1 MFYIYTW
8 QAFIPYIKC
17 WPRVFGSFFAFV
29 PVFDKTRISI
39 KKGFRIY
46 CLFVTV
52 VLSALLVYEFYKE
65 VTSSTTYYRLRIITS
80 TLQLIST
87 SRVIIDNY
95 KKMAQNLLCDILNN
109 NVDSHTVSHV
119 YHTDGES
126 VIQVSSNG
134 SLYSFNVNCANSCS
148 LF

>member
-87 SRVIIDNY
+87 SRITIKKWHKTYCVIFSIITLIAIPYLMYITLTENLSF
-95 KKMAQNLLCDILNN
+95 KFRAMAACIHLM
-109 NVDSHTVSHV
+109 STVQIV
-119 YHTDGES
+119 GKDLG
-126 VIQVSSNG
+126 
-134 SLYSFNVNCANSCS
+134 
-148 LF
+148 

>member
-17 WPRVFGSFFAFV
+17 WPRLFGSFFAFV

-87 SRVIIDNY
+87 SRITIKKWHKTYCVIFSIITLIAIPYLMYITLTENLSF
-95 KKMAQNLLCDILNN
+95 KFRAMAACIHLM
-109 NVDSHTVSHV
+109 STVQIV
-119 YHTDGES
+119 EKDLG
-126 VIQVSSNG
+126 
-134 SLYSFNVNCANSCS
+134 
-148 LF
+148 